1 MKNIVEKLMAARPE
15 VTVGE
20 KGSKYIAWHDAWTE
34 MLKVCPDAEFVESE
48 NPIRYYEDGTASVEM
63 IVRFSLG
70 EKVIERRASIPVLSE
85 DGREI
90 RYPTS
95 KDVNTSQM
103 RCVVK
108 VLMAMGLSMNEGN
121 IYDGLSEDEIA
132 EKMAKEVAKS
142 SDKKERKQIVES
154 ARAAAEAAKAAKAA
168 KVAKVEI
175 DSSEEGGK

>member
-1 MKNIVEKLMAARPE
+1 MKDIVEKLMMARPI
-15 VTVGE
+15 VTIGE
-20 KGSKYIAWHDAWTE
+20 KGSKYIAWNDAWIE

-48 NPIRYYEDGTASVEM
+48 NPIRHCEDGTASVEM
-63 IVRFSLG
+63 IVRFSVEG
-70 EKVIERRASIPVLSE
+70 RVVERKASIPVLSE
-85 DGREI
+85 DGKEI

-95 KDVNTSQM
+95 KDINTSQM

-108 VLMAMGLSMNEGN
+108 VLMTMGLSMNEGN

-168 KVAKVEI
+168 KAEI
-175 DSSEEGGK
+175 DSNEEGGK